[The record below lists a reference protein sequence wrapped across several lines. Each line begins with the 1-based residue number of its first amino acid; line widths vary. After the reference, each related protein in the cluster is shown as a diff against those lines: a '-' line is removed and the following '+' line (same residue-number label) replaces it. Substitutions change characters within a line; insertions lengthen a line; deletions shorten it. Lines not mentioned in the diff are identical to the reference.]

1 MKCLNCGKE
10 KIFKIENHTQGWF
23 CLSCGDAIETSYFK
37 DIEIDANEYS
47 VYLLV
52 NNNVEIE
59 KNKIALKVSNF
70 GYVKSNELLKSRGF
84 IFSRLTREIYEKI
97 DILRKAN

>member
-59 KNKIALKVSNF
+59 KKQNCFKSFKFWLCKIK
-70 GYVKSNELLKSRGF
+70 
-84 IFSRLTREIYEKI
+84 
-97 DILRKAN
+97 